1 MIWPPDDRVR
11 RAFAD
16 TAKRYDDLARR
27 RFRRI
32 AREMIDA
39 AAVSRRDHILDVACG
54 SGLVARVLTEK
65 GLPRPVGLDISM
77 ELMQLAPPGPLV
89 CADAMNLPMKD
100 EVYDVVL
107 CSLGIQMFRDPDTAL
122 KEMHRVLKE
131 GGRVALTEWGRNTQT
146 DIDEALFHELSS
158 ILQDKDDHDPSRWLV
173 PQVVIGEAQEM
184 KEAFLDNGFRE
195 PEVRARRKRS
205 AFRDAAHYFD
215 MMSVFPGVWARLNS
229 LTHSEAEIARDRAIN
244 AIEEQIGHA
253 GTFEVIDEVLI
264 STARR

>member
-11 RAFAD
+11 RAFAE

-32 AREMIDA
+32 AREMIEA
-39 AAVSRRDHILDVACG
+39 AGVTRRDHILDVACG

-65 GLPRPVGLDISM
+65 GLPRPVGLDISI
-77 ELMQLAPPGPLV
+77 ELLQLAPAGSLV

-100 EVYDVVL
+100 ELYDIVL
-107 CSLGIQMFRDPDTAL
+107 CSLGIQMFRDPDVAL

-131 GGRVALTEWGRNTQT
+131 NGRVALTEWGRNSQA

-158 ILQDKDDHDPSRWLV
+158 ILQENDEHDPSKWLV
-173 PQVVIGEAQEM
+173 PQIVIGEEEEM
-184 KEAFLDNGFRE
+184 KQALLDNGFRE
-195 PEVRARRKRS
+195 PKVRARRKRS

-229 LTHSEAEIARDRAIN
+229 LSHSEAEVARERAIT
-244 AIEEQIGHA
+244 AIEEQIGHS